1 MPLRILIVDDHPE
14 FRRHARRMLESDGHF
29 VIGEAQDSASAI
41 ERTRV
46 LRPDVVLLDVNL
58 PDESGLRIVDRLCPP
73 GSRVPAIVLTST
85 RAVRDLAPLLR
96 RSRARG
102 FIQKDE
108 LSGSRIEA
116 LADST

>member
-14 FRRHARRMLESDGHF
+14 FRRHARRLLESDGLV

-41 ERTRV
+41 ARTRV

-73 GSRVPAIVLTST
+73 GSRAPAIVLTST
-85 RAVRDLAPLLR
+85 RAVLDLEPLLR

-102 FIQKDE
+102 FIPKDE

-116 LADST
+116 LAGSA

>member
-1 MPLRILIVDDHPE
+1 MPLRILIVDDHPD
-14 FRRHARRMLESDGHF
+14 FRRYARRMLESDGHI
-29 VIGEAQDSASAI
+29 VIGEAPDAASAI

-58 PDESGLRIVDRLCPP
+58 PDESGLQIVDRLSPP
-73 GSRVPAIVLTST
+73 GSQVPAIVLTST
-85 RAVRDLAPLLR
+85 RAARDLAPFLR

-102 FIQKDE
+102 FIPKDE

-116 LADST
+116 LAG

>member
-1 MPLRILIVDDHPE
+1 VPLRILIVDDHPE
-14 FRRHARRMLESDGHF
+14 FRRHARRMLESDGHV

-46 LRPDVVLLDVNL
+46 LCPDVVLDVNL

-73 GSRVPAIVLTST
+73 GSRFPAIVLTST
-85 RAVRDLAPLLR
+85 RAARDLAPLLR
-96 RSRARG
+96 RSPARG
-102 FIQKDE
+102 FIPKDE

-116 LADST
+116 LVGEA

>member
-1 MPLRILIVDDHPE
+1 VPLRILIVDDHSE
-14 FRRHARRMLESDGHF
+14 FRRYARSMLEADGHH
-29 VIGEAQDSASAI
+29 VVGEAQDSASAI

-58 PDESGLRIVDRLCPP
+58 PDESGLQIVDRLCPP
-73 GSRVPAIVLTST
+73 GSRAPAIVLTST
-85 RAVRDLAPLLR
+85 RAARDLAPLLQ

-102 FIQKDE
+102 FIPKDE

-116 LADST
+116 LAV

>member
-1 MPLRILIVDDHPE
+1 VPLRILIVDDHPE
-14 FRRHARRMLESDGHF
+14 FRRHARRMLESDGHV

-41 ERTRV
+41 ERTAA

-85 RAVRDLAPLLR
+85 RAVRDLEPLLR

-102 FIQKDE
+102 FIPKDE

-116 LADST
+116 LAVEA

>member
-14 FRRHARRMLESDGHF
+14 FRQHARRMLESGGH
-29 VIGEAQDSASAI
+29 VVVGEAQDSASAI

-73 GSRVPAIVLTST
+73 GSHVPAIVLTST
-85 RAVRDLAPLLR
+85 RGARDLAPLLR

-102 FIQKDE
+102 FIPKDE

-116 LADST
+116 LAG